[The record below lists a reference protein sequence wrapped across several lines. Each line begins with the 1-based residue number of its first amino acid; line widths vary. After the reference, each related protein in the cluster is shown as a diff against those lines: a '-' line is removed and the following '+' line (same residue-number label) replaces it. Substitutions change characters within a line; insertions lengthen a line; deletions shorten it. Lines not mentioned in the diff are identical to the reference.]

1 MLEIRM
7 RQLFSRYGLTA
18 LLALAALE
26 APQALAADDFPSKPI
41 HFIVPYPPG
50 GGNDDVARLLARKL
64 EASLGQPVIVEN
76 KAGASGMI
84 AGDFVARAAPDGYT
98 VMIDH
103 SGIVMNPA
111 LYPKITYDVQRD
123 LAPITLAVAQSNI
136 LLATPA
142 LPARNV
148 AELLALAKAQPGKLN
163 YASPGNGSPQHI
175 GMEMFTRM
183 AGVDI
188 VHIPYKGGAPATVAL
203 IAGEVQLLLS
213 GTTGLPHIKSG
224 KARALATT
232 GATRA
237 SALPDVPTVIEA
249 GLPGYTNTNWLGLFA
264 PAKTPAPVIAR
275 LNREFVQALR
285 APDVQKLL
293 AERNYDVVASTPQ
306 EFSQVIEQGLREYGK
321 LIRDA
326 GIKPD

>member
-1 MLEIRM
+1 
-7 RQLFSRYGLTA
+7 
-18 LLALAALE
+18 
-26 APQALAADDFPSKPI
+26 
-41 HFIVPYPPG
+41 
-50 GGNDDVARLLARKL
+50 
-64 EASLGQPVIVEN
+64 
-76 KAGASGMI
+76 
-84 AGDFVARAAPDGYT
+84 
-98 VMIDH
+98 
-103 SGIVMNPA
+103 
-111 LYPKITYDVQRD
+111 
-123 LAPITLAVAQSNI
+123 
-136 LLATPA
+136 
-142 LPARNV
+142 
-148 AELLALAKAQPGKLN
+148 
-163 YASPGNGSPQHI
+163 
-175 GMEMFTRM
+175 MEMFTRM

-326 GIKPD
+326 VIKPD

>member
-1 MLEIRM
+1 VI
-7 RQLFSRYGLTA
+7 
-18 LLALAALE
+18 AAP
-26 APQALAADDFPSKPI
+26 AAAADAYPTKPI
-41 HFIVPYPPG
+41 NFIVPYPPG
-50 GGNDDVARLLARKL
+50 GGNDDVARLLARKI
-64 EASLGQPVIVEN
+64 EQSLGQPVIVEN

-84 AGDFVARAAPDGYT
+84 AGAFVSRAVPDGYT

-111 LYPKITYDVQRD
+111 LYPKVTYDVQRD
-123 LAPITLAVAQSNI
+123 LAPITLAVSQGNI
-136 LLATPA
+136 LLSNPS
-142 LPARNV
+142 LPVRSV
-148 AELLALAKAQPGKLN
+148 SELIALAKAQPGKLN
-163 YASPGNGSPQHI
+163 YASPGNGTPQHI
-175 GMEMFTRM
+175 GMEMFNRM

-213 GTTGLPHIKSG
+213 GTTGLPHVKTG

-232 GATRA
+232 GTSR
-237 SALPDVPTVIEA
+237 SGALPEVPTVNEA
-249 GLPGYTNTNWLGLFA
+249 GLKGYVNTNWLGIFA
-264 PAKTPAPVIAR
+264 PANTPAPVIAR
-275 LNREFVQALR
+275 LNQEFVKALR

-306 EFSQVIEQGLREYGK
+306 EFARVIEQGLREYGK

-326 GIKPD
+326 NIKPD